1 MMPCV
6 WLSVKGKTVVLGNTS
21 VVVQRIGEGGL
32 AEKETYCDDEMF
44 CIMTV
49 FYIIILHD
57 CQNTNCLN
65 W

>member
-49 FYIIILHD
+49 FYINL
-57 CQNTNCLN
+57 T
-65 W
+65 

>member
-6 WLSVKGKTVVLGNTS
+6 WLSVKGKTDVLGNTS
-21 VVVQRIGEGGL
+21 VVVQRVGEGGL
-32 AEKETYCDDEMF
+32 AEKVTYRDDEMF

-49 FYIIILHD
+49 FNIIILHD
-57 CQNTNCLN
+57 RQNTNCLN